1 MCCSASFIV
10 ICGTEKSPG
19 LNHGGIVLSLF
30 RRTFGLITTITAA
43 VLCSASL
50 TFAEQAGEEIF
61 QLEPGFKLIPAI
73 IILALMGVYIAVGI
87 ISRVN
92 TTSGYWVAGQGI
104 GKYGN
109 GAAIAS
115 DWMSAASFMGVA
127 GLLYLQGWFGLGYII
142 GWTGG
147 YVLLL
152 VLLAAPLRR
161 FGKYT
166 IPEFLGDRFDSHGVR
181 LFAATVTV
189 IIAVTYASAQFK
201 GIGLICGWIFG
212 MSYHASV
219 FFAAGVVCTY
229 MLISG
234 MSGVTRNQQIQYVVL
249 ISAFMVP
256 LWTLMQK
263 AGGAGILPQ
272 LEYGRL
278 LSDLM
283 DGKTAVGTLEGEAL
297 REATRAYLPWGSGG
311 SIYHFIALV
320 FTLMVGTAGL
330 PHIMIRFYTVKN
342 ESIARSSV
350 LWGLFFIGLLY
361 WSSPVYAA
369 LGKFWN
375 PLGGRAV
382 ADVIILSAPE
392 RAELGIAFI
401 GYLAAGAMAAGISTV
416 AGLLVA
422 GASAV
427 AHDWYA
433 TVFRPNSTDRQRLHV
448 GRLVTAVLCGIVVI
462 LALNPPAL
470 IAQIVAMAFAI
481 AGNTIFPACVLA
493 VWYSR
498 ANRYGAMA
506 GMTFGLAMTL
516 LAMLGWT
523 LNVSA
528 FTATGLL
535 PATSSALVVCPLAFL
550 INIIVSNLTSDKISE
565 QSLDKSDTVL
575 RKLHNIP
582 SLGKE

>member
-1 MCCSASFIV
+1 MRLNNL
-10 ICGTEKSPG
+10 PG
-19 LNHGGIVLSLF
+19 MGAALLLVLS
-30 RRTFGLITTITAA
+30 T
-43 VLCSASL
+43 ASL
-50 TFAEQAGEEIF
+50 GWAEQAVRAGEEIF
-61 QLEPGFKLIPAI
+61 QLEPGFKAAPALIM
-73 IILALMGVYIAVGI
+73 LALMVVYVGVGFL
-87 ISRVN
+87 SRVS

-152 VLLAAPLRR
+152 VLLAAQLRR

-189 IIAVTYASAQFK
+189 IIAITYATAQFK
-201 GIGLICGWIFG
+201 GIGLVCGWIFG
-212 MSYHASV
+212 MSYASSV
-219 FFAAGVVCTY
+219 FFAAGVVLAY

-249 ISAFMVP
+249 ISAFLIP
-256 LWTLMQK
+256 LWSLMQK
-263 AGGAGILPQ
+263 AGGSGILPQ
-272 LEYGRL
+272 IEYGRL

-283 DGKTAVGTLEGEAL
+283 EGKTAVGVLEGEEL
-297 REATRAYLPWGSGG
+297 DKATRAYLPWGTGG

-342 ESIARSSV
+342 EDIARRSV

-369 LGKFWN
+369 LGKYWN

-433 TVFRPNSTDRQRLHV
+433 TVFRPDSTDKQQLLV
-448 GRLVTAVLCGIVVI
+448 GRLVTAALCAVVVLF
-462 LALNPPAL
+462 ALNPPAL

-498 ANRYGAMA
+498 ANKYGALA
-506 GMTFGLAMTL
+506 GMTFGLALTL
-516 LAMLGWT
+516 LAMTGWI
-523 LNVSA
+523 LNVPA

-535 PATSSALVVCPLAFL
+535 PATSSALLVCPLAFL
-550 INIIVSNLTSDKISE
+550 INIVVSNLTTDKVSENSLRRSD
-565 QSLDKSDTVL
+565 QVL
-575 RKLHNIP
+575 RKLHNVP
-582 SLGKE
+582 GHPEDSRRPQGSFAAK

>member
-1 MCCSASFIV
+1 M
-10 ICGTEKSPG
+10 PLG
-19 LNHGGIVLSLF
+19 LFLF
-30 RRTFGLITTITAA
+30 TAA
-43 VLCSASL
+43 PLWG
-50 TFAEQAGEEIF
+50 AGEEIF
-61 QLEPGFKLIPAI
+61 QIERGFKLVPALI
-73 IILALMGVYIAVGI
+73 MAATLCVYIGVGFL
-87 ISRVN
+87 SKVS

-127 GLLYLQGWFGLGYII
+127 GLLYLKGWFGLGYII

-152 VLLAAPLRR
+152 VLLAAQIRR

-166 IPEFLGDRFDSHGVR
+166 IPEFLGDRYDCHSVR
-181 LFAATVTV
+181 LIAAAVTV
-189 IIAVTYASAQFK
+189 IIAITYSTAQFK

-212 MSYHASV
+212 MSYTASV
-219 FFAAGVVCTY
+219 FFAAGVVLAY
-229 MLISG
+229 LLISG

-249 ISAFMVP
+249 ISAFLIP
-256 LWTLMQK
+256 LWILIKK

-272 LEYGRL
+272 LEYGTV
-278 LSDLM
+278 LSGLM
-283 DGKTAVGTLEGEAL
+283 EGQVAPAAGGQLTGKELAEAS
-297 REATRAYLPWGSGG
+297 RTFLPWGTGG
-311 SIYHFIALV
+311 NIYHFLALV

-342 ESIARSSV
+342 EDIARKSV

-361 WSSPVYAA
+361 WSSPVYAVM
-369 LGKFWN
+369 GKFWN
-375 PLGGRAV
+375 PLGGQAV

-392 RAELGIAFI
+392 RAGQGPAFL
-401 GYLAAGAMAAGISTV
+401 GYLASGALAAGISTV

-433 TVFRPNSTDRQRLHV
+433 TIFRPESTDRQQLFV
-448 GRLVTAVLCGIVVI
+448 GRVITAVLCAIVV
-462 LALNPPAL
+462 LTALNPPAL

-498 ANRYGAMA
+498 SNKYGALA
-506 GMTFGLAMTL
+506 GMIFGLAMTL
-516 LAMLGWT
+516 IAMVGWVMRVP
-523 LNVSA
+523 LFSA
-528 FTATGLL
+528 DGLL
-535 PATSSALVVCPLAFL
+535 PATSSALIVCPLAFL
-550 INIIVSNLTSDKISE
+550 INIVVSNITYERISDESA
-565 QSLDKSDTVL
+565 QRSDRVL
-575 RKLHNIP
+575 RKLHNVPIP
-582 SLGKE
+582 VAAPDPDEYTPPRRTH

>member
-1 MCCSASFIV
+1 MKRFFFWM
-10 ICGTEKSPG
+10 PLG
-19 LNHGGIVLSLF
+19 LFLF
-30 RRTFGLITTITAA
+30 TAA
-43 VLCSASL
+43 PLWG
-50 TFAEQAGEEIF
+50 AGEEIF
-61 QLEPGFKLIPAI
+61 QIERGFKLVPALI
-73 IILALMGVYIAVGI
+73 MAATLCVYIGVGFL
-87 ISRVN
+87 SKVS

-127 GLLYLQGWFGLGYII
+127 GLLYLKGWFGLGYII

-152 VLLAAPLRR
+152 VLLAAQIRR

-166 IPEFLGDRFDSHGVR
+166 IPEFLGDRYDCHSVR
-181 LFAATVTV
+181 LIAAAVTV
-189 IIAVTYASAQFK
+189 IIAITYSTAQFK

-212 MSYHASV
+212 MSYTASV
-219 FFAAGVVCTY
+219 FFAAGVVLAY
-229 MLISG
+229 LLISG
-234 MSGVTRNQQIQYVVL
+234 MSGVTRNRQIQYVVL
-249 ISAFMVP
+249 ISAFLIP
-256 LWTLMQK
+256 LWILIKK

-272 LEYGRL
+272 LEYGTV
-278 LSDLM
+278 LSGLM
-283 DGKTAVGTLEGEAL
+283 EGQVAPAAGGQLTGKELAEAS
-297 REATRAYLPWGSGG
+297 RTFLPWGTGG
-311 SIYHFIALV
+311 NIYHFLALV

-342 ESIARSSV
+342 EDIARKSV

-361 WSSPVYAA
+361 WSSPVYAVM
-369 LGKFWN
+369 GKFWN
-375 PLGGRAV
+375 PLGGQAV

-392 RAELGIAFI
+392 RAGLGPAFL
-401 GYLAAGAMAAGISTV
+401 GYLASGALAAGISTV

-433 TVFRPNSTDRQRLHV
+433 TIFRPESTDRQQLFV
-448 GRLVTAVLCGIVVI
+448 GRVITAVLCAIVV
-462 LALNPPAL
+462 LTALNPPAL

-498 ANRYGAMA
+498 SNKYGALA
-506 GMTFGLAMTL
+506 GMIFGLAMTL
-516 LAMLGWT
+516 IAMVGWVMRVP
-523 LNVSA
+523 LFSA
-528 FTATGLL
+528 DGLL
-535 PATSSALVVCPLAFL
+535 PATSSALIVCPLAFL
-550 INIIVSNLTSDKISE
+550 INIVVSNITYERISDESA
-565 QSLDKSDTVL
+565 QRSDRVL
-575 RKLHNIP
+575 RKLHNVPIP
-582 SLGKE
+582 VAGPDPDEHSSRRRPH

>member
-1 MCCSASFIV
+1 MTRI
-10 ICGTEKSPG
+10 
-19 LNHGGIVLSLF
+19 LLF
-30 RRTFGLITTITAA
+30 SA
-43 VLCSASL
+43 VLALSVLPATSGQL
-50 TFAEQAGEEIF
+50 FAAGEEIY
-61 QLEPGFKLIPAI
+61 QIEQGFKLVPALI
-73 IILALMGVYIAVGI
+73 MMVTLCVYVGI
-87 ISRVN
+87 GFLSKVS

-127 GLLYLQGWFGLGYII
+127 GLLYLKGWFGLGYII

-152 VLLAAPLRR
+152 CLLAAQIRR

-166 IPEFLGDRFDSHGVR
+166 IPEFLGDRYDCHSVR
-181 LFAATVTV
+181 LIAASVTV
-189 IIAVTYASAQFK
+189 IIAITYSTAQFK
-201 GIGLICGWIFG
+201 GIGLVCGWIFG
-212 MSYHASV
+212 MSYTASV
-219 FFAAGVVCTY
+219 FFAAGVVCAY

-234 MSGVTRNQQIQYVVL
+234 MAGVTRNQQIQYVVL
-249 ISAFMVP
+249 ISAFLIP
-256 LWTLMQK
+256 LWILIRK

-272 LEYGRL
+272 LEYGNII
-278 LSDLM
+278 SGLM
-283 DGKTAVGTLEGEAL
+283 EGKVAAAAGGQLTGAELAKASQV
-297 REATRAYLPWGSGG
+297 YLPWGTGG

-342 ESIARSSV
+342 EDIARKSV

-369 LGKFWN
+369 MGKFWN
-375 PLGGRAV
+375 PLGGKAV

-392 RAELGIAFI
+392 IAGMGQAFL
-401 GYLAAGAMAAGISTV
+401 GYLASGALAAGLSTV

-433 TVFRPNSTDRQRLHV
+433 TVFRPDSTDKQQLFV
-448 GRLVTAVLCGIVVI
+448 GRLFTAALCGIVV
-462 LALNPPAL
+462 LAALNPPAL

-498 ANRYGAMA
+498 ANKYGALA
-506 GMTFGLAMTL
+506 GMIFGLVMTL
-516 LAMLGWT
+516 LAMVGWIMKIE
-523 LNVSA
+523 
-528 FTATGLL
+528 FFGATGWL
-535 PATSSALVVCPLAFL
+535 PATSSALIVCPLAFL
-550 INIIVSNLTSDKISE
+550 INIVVSNITHNRISDESATR
-565 QSLDKSDTVL
+565 SDNIL
-575 RKLHNIP
+575 RKLHNMP
-582 SLGKE
+582 GYVNERSNKKSSFSH